1 MVVSE
6 NLIGDSLTDHP
17 CGIFPFRNM
26 CSCHELSLINIII
39 IIIIISQQF
48 MFLLSSYPMQ
58 TAMSL
63 VISLLETLEF

>member
-6 NLIGDSLTDHP
+6 NLISDSLTDHL

-26 CSCHELSLINIII
+26 CSCHELSLIN